1 MTGIY
6 GLIHMAVD
14 LSCAF
19 LMYAFVV
26 GGEHWYIW
34 LLAYNFCA
42 FALQM
47 PIGAGADRLDRNSLV
62 AAGGCGGV
70 LCGLVLAMAG
80 MPAMASV
87 IAGIGNACF
96 HVGGGIDVMN
106 RSGTRAALLGMFV
119 APGALGIV
127 LGSSI
132 VRYGNR
138 ITEGTMR
145 VGTALAL
152 AMAVSAA
159 AICVMAERKGIW
171 RRSGNAPVTYGNLS
185 FSQRMAVLCFLGT
198 VILRSYSGMVQD
210 FPWKEELA
218 GSAWFLVCAVVLGK
232 MAGGVLADCMGVEQA
247 TQRSMCAAAAGF
259 LCQMYPLTG
268 ILGVFCWNMSMPLTL
283 WAVSG
288 LFPGAKGFGV
298 GLLTFGL
305 FVGFCPVYL
314 AGAGIYTGGA
324 ARAAASPAGMAVM
337 AILSMLLL
345 TWGIRQVRE

>member
-6 GLIHMAVD
+6 ALAHMAVD

-19 LMYAFVV
+19 LMYAFVA

-47 PIGAGADRLDRNSLV
+47 PIGAWADRLDRNSLV

-70 LCGLVLAMAG
+70 LCGLVMAMAG
-80 MPAMASV
+80 MPAMACV
-87 IAGIGNACF
+87 IAGAGNACF
-96 HVGGGIDVMN
+96 HVGGGIDVLN
-106 RSGTRAALLGMFV
+106 RSGDRAALLGVFV
-119 APGALGIV
+119 APGALGIA

-132 VRYGNR
+132 GRGGNR
-138 ITEGTMR
+138 LMGGTMW
-145 VGTALAL
+145 VGIVLALAL
-152 AMAVSAA
+152 AVFAA
-159 AICVMAERKGIW
+159 AIHAMAGRQGIW
-171 RRSGNAPVTYGNLS
+171 RRSGNGPVSYGNLT
-185 FSQRMAVLCFLGT
+185 FPRLAAVICFLGV

-232 MAGGVLADCMGVEQA
+232 MAGGFLADRIGVAQA
-247 TQRSMCAAAAGF
+247 AQRSMCAAAAGF
-259 LCQMYPLTG
+259 ICLMYPLTG

-283 WAVSG
+283 WAVFRM
-288 LFPGAKGFGV
+288 FPGAKGFGF

-305 FVGFCPVYL
+305 FLGFCPVYL
-314 AGAGIYTGGA
+314 AGAGIRTGGA
-324 ARAAASPAGMAVM
+324 AEAAASPVGMAVM
-337 AILSMLLL
+337 AILSMVLL

>member
-106 RSGTRAALLGMFV
+106 RSGNRAALLGMFV

-132 VRYGNR
+132 GRYGNR

-159 AICVMAERKGIW
+159 AICVMAR
-171 RRSGNAPVTYGNLS
+171 
-185 FSQRMAVLCFLGT
+185 VLPRF
-198 VILRSYSGMVQD
+198 
-210 FPWKEELA
+210 W
-218 GSAWFLVCAVVLGK
+218 
-232 MAGGVLADCMGVEQA
+232 
-247 TQRSMCAAAAGF
+247 
-259 LCQMYPLTG
+259 
-268 ILGVFCWNMSMPLTL
+268 
-283 WAVSG
+283 
-288 LFPGAKGFGV
+288 
-298 GLLTFGL
+298 
-305 FVGFCPVYL
+305 
-314 AGAGIYTGGA
+314 
-324 ARAAASPAGMAVM
+324 
-337 AILSMLLL
+337 
-345 TWGIRQVRE
+345 

>member
-19 LMYAFVV
+19 LVYAFVV

-106 RSGTRAALLGMFV
+106 RSGNRAALLGIYV
-119 APGALGIV
+119 APGALGIA

-132 VRYGNR
+132 GRYGNR
-138 ITEGTMR
+138 PTEGTMWMGA
-145 VGTALAL
+145 VLAL

-185 FSQRMAVLCFLGT
+185 FPQRMAVLCFLGT

-232 MAGGVLADCMGVEQA
+232 MAGGGLADCMGEEQA
-247 TQRSMCAAAAGF
+247 AQRSMCAAAAGF
-259 LCQMYPLTG
+259 LCQMYPLTES
-268 ILGVFCWNMSMPLTL
+268 LGFLLEHVHAPYLVGGFRIISW
-283 WAVSG
+283 
-288 LFPGAKGFGV
+288 AKGFGF

-314 AGAGIYTGGA
+314 AGPGYTGEA